1 MELQFASTAEVSHWS
16 PGRWAVAVDAARP
29 AAPGR
34 PVWMTATRRLDLG
47 LVFHCDRQPCSA
59 QDGLGIGQF
68 DERQASQR
76 YLKQRRS

>member
-1 MELQFASTAEVSHWS
+1 M
-16 PGRWAVAVDAARP
+16 GRGRGRGPDP

-68 DERQASQR
+68 DERQAF
-76 YLKQRRS
+76 RSGT